1 MENENR
7 SSKRTGMNVKI
18 KLRKVQTDKATAG
31 SEEEMEVEVVNISK
45 DGMGFKTEKILTF
58 NGLYDTKIIL
68 SNGERFN
75 SIIKIVR
82 MDNVGVPETLYGCH
96 FVGINGADQ
105 FKIDIFQILCDF
117 GRI

>member
-1 MENENR
+1 MENEHR
-7 SSKRTGMNVKI
+7 KSKRTGMNVTI
-18 KLRKVQTDKATAG
+18 KLRTIQSDAITIG
-31 SEEEMEVEVVNISK
+31 SIEEIGVDVVNISK
-45 DGMGFKTEKILTF
+45 DGMGFKTEKILAF
-58 NGLYDTKIIL
+58 NGLYDTEIVL

-82 MDNVGVPETLYGCH
+82 MENAGVPETLYGCH

-105 FKIDIFQILCDF
+105 FKIDVFQILCEF